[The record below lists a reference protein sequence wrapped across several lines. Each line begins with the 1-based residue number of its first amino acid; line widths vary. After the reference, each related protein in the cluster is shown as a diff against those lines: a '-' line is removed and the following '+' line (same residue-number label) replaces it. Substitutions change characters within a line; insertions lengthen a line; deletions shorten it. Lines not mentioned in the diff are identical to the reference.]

1 MQNSGD
7 QNIVFLTIVDDVVL
21 DREGSY
27 AGAELRTC
35 TAHPRLFGQQIES
48 VDDVV
53 DQSVGGCRTGL
64 LSDLGPGLV
73 EVQFGQSR

>member
-1 MQNSGD
+1 MTQFSIAKDRTPWPNSGRARPIPGCSASKS
-7 QNIVFLTIVDDVVL
+7 N
-21 DREGSY
+21 
-27 AGAELRTC
+27 
-35 TAHPRLFGQQIES
+35 S

-64 LSDLGPGLV
+64 LSDVGPDVV